1 MKLEVEKTTHSTLT
15 NILRFYLTKRI
26 EKHTNRHNILD
37 IIEVQVMYFI
47 LFCTQMFL
55 YNKKDKGAL
64 LKKDNNFKI
73 SI

>member
-1 MKLEVEKTTHSTLT
+1 MKLEVEKTTQSTLT

-47 LFCTQMFL
+47 SIL
-55 YNKKDKGAL
+55 YTNV
-64 LKKDNNFKI
+64 FI
-73 SI
+73 